1 MTQILAISGKKQG
14 GKTTAMNFLFGSA
27 MKSLELVDYAHINEN
42 GDLIVPGIGNNDEII
57 PIIFPVETTDSRMTQ
72 YIASNVWPS
81 IKNYSFADM
90 LKATCIN
97 VLGLTTEQ
105 CYGTN
110 AQKDSPTHL
119 IWKNMP
125 GFPKSNKNQWL
136 EKHGFEVGSDW
147 TPNSFMTAR
156 HVLQYVG
163 TEIFRKMY
171 SQVWVDS
178 SLRRVVQDQPQLALF
193 TDCRFPNEVEG
204 VQAAGGKVIR
214 FTREPFSETDTHS
227 SETSLDRDVYD
238 WDNFDYVIDNADMS
252 IAEQNEAFYNVL
264 SGWNFIGFESLATY
278 VENSELLSKEAALS

>member
-1 MTQILAISGKKQG
+1 
-14 GKTTAMNFLFGSA
+14 
-27 MKSLELVDYAHINEN
+27 
-42 GDLIVPGIGNNDEII
+42 
-57 PIIFPVETTDSRMTQ
+57 
-72 YIASNVWPS
+72 
-81 IKNYSFADM
+81 
-90 LKATCIN
+90 
-97 VLGLTTEQ
+97 
-105 CYGTN
+105 
-110 AQKDSPTHL
+110 
-119 IWKNMP
+119 
-125 GFPKSNKNQWL
+125 
-136 EKHGFEVGSDW
+136 
-147 TPNSFMTAR
+147 
-156 HVLQYVG
+156 
-163 TEIFRKMY
+163 MY